1 VTPVQRLQ
9 LSERVITGWEAQ
21 GGPRGRLEDS
31 MGIIWEELS
40 FLRRIALDEPALIER
55 VTAVIERY
63 ERVASKLRSASN

>member
-1 VTPVQRLQ
+1 
-9 LSERVITGWEAQ
+9 
-21 GGPRGRLEDS
+21 